1 MVVPV
6 SSIESNVKKLSEHL
20 QDNHQE
26 EVSQLVD
33 DIEKKGKLVMDLL
46 NDLLNVSQG
55 KEKE

>member
-1 MVVPV
+1 VPV

-20 QDNHQE
+20 QDDHQE
-26 EVSQLVD
+26 EVSQLVG